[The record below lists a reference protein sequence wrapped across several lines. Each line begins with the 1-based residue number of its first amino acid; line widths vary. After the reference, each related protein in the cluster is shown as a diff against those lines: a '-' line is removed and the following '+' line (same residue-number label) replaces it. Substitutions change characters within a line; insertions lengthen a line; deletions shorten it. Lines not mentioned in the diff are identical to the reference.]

1 MTRPVTRRSV
11 LLGTLALSASWTAG
25 PGLRAGQ
32 AYPTRPI
39 RFLVGGAAGSVPDT
53 MSRLIAERLAVA
65 LGQPVVV
72 DDRPG
77 ASGIIAMQGLKN
89 APADGYTIGLATM
102 SQAVFN
108 TYLFAKLPYDPLR
121 DLEPVSPLVA
131 GGMVIVAN
139 PRLPANTFGEFIAMA
154 KARPDDILFG
164 TTALGSPPDVVVRFL
179 MRAVGVKVTFVPF
192 KSGPDG
198 VNGVLRGDVQ
208 LFVDAPLIVAAQV
221 KAGSL
226 KALVVTGRARE
237 PELPDVPTVAECGYP
252 TILAEPWI
260 GLVAPARTPA
270 EIVERLNREVTRIL
284 QDADLQRR
292 LKALGFVTVTGSPT
306 EFRALIRDEHV
317 RWGSVIKEAGL
328 KLD

>member
-1 MTRPVTRRSV
+1 MTSLLSRRS
-11 LLGTLALSASWTAG
+11 LILGTLALSASLR
-25 PGLRAGQ
+25 PSSGLGAGQ

-53 MSRLIAERLAVA
+53 ISRLIAERLAAA

-77 ASGIIAMQGLKN
+77 ASGIIAMQGLIN
-89 APADGYTIGLATM
+89 APADGYTIALATM

-108 TYLFAKLPYDPLR
+108 TYLFSKLSYDPLR
-121 DLEPVSPLVA
+121 DLEPVSTLVA

-139 PRLPANTFGEFIAMA
+139 PRFSANTFGEFISLA
-154 KARPDDILFG
+154 KAQPGDVLFG

-179 MRAVGVKVTFVPF
+179 MRAIGVNVTYVPF

-198 VNGVLRGDVQ
+198 VNGVMHGDVQ

-226 KALVVTGRARE
+226 KAFAVTGRTRE
-237 PELPDVPTVAECGYP
+237 RELPDVPTVAECGYP

-260 GLVAPARTPA
+260 GLVAPAHTPV
-270 EIVERLNREVTRIL
+270 EIVERLNREITGVL

-292 LKALGFVTVTGSPT
+292 LEALSFVTVTGSPA

-317 RWGSVIKEAGL
+317 RWGAVIKEAGL